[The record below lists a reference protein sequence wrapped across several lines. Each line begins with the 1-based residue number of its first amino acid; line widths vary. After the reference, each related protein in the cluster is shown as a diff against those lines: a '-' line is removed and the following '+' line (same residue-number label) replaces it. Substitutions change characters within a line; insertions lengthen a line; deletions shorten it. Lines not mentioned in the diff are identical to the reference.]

1 MTGNPVECV
10 IHPDLWNK
18 SELWDPLGIGRVSLD
33 PVTERNLDDEYVEEN
48 YGSPINTVRELCV
61 GITLRKPFS
70 VVIKTLLKRLM
81 VNNESR
87 KYFPRLV
94 VRLMKPQHQPHFFAY
109 SLVFRHFIASHLHS
123 ISSSQ
128 TIR

>member
-48 YGSPINTVRELCV
+48 YGSPINTVRELA
-61 GITLRKPFS
+61 GKQKFS
-70 VVIKTLLKRLM
+70 NLSVWLSK
-81 VNNESR
+81 
-87 KYFPRLV
+87 
-94 VRLMKPQHQPHFFAY
+94 HF
-109 SLVFRHFIASHLHS
+109 L
-123 ISSSQ
+123 
-128 TIR
+128 